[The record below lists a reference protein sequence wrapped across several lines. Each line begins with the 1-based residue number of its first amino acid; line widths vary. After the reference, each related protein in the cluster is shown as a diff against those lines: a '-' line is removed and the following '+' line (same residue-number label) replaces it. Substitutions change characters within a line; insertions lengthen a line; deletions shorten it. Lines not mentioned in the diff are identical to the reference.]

1 MVVFWW
7 AQPTKSFNRRTTALH
22 FLVANIEKC
31 TLIKEKAPPV
41 SVNPPPPVP
50 EDSKGASEGAG
61 GVTGADQGLFNVMA
75 ELPSLQAAKRLVY
88 ADSLALVDEMRK
100 GLSVLEHE
108 MAKMSK
114 EEDPNPNPSDISME
128 TSEAEEDEGNAKLR
142 EFVDYVKV
150 SIGEVEGAAVL
161 LEKLLLEA
169 GNLFGQE
176 TATPEAR
183 AKEPAYMFNL
193 LYDFCENLNSARLE
207 RNQVDVCHKVGTAN
221 SQSPK
226 KAPAATATD
235 SCKAGAALGAAN
247 M

>member
-1 MVVFWW
+1 MDVFWW
-7 AQPTKSFNRRTTALH
+7 AQSTKSFNRRTTALH

-61 GVTGADQGLFNVMA
+61 GVTKADQGLFNVMA

-114 EEDPNPNPSDISME
+114 EEDNPNPNPGGSDPK
-128 TSEAEEDEGNAKLR
+128 EEDEGNAKLR

-176 TATPEAR
+176 MATPEAR

-226 KAPAATATD
+226 KSLTATATD
-235 SCKAGAALGAAN
+235 SCKAGAALGAADK
-247 M
+247 